1 MHDTME
7 NFARAPPRRE
17 RCVGFKARCAVGVTD
32 AGRNLGVL
40 GPGDP
45 FSSLG
50 AAAQTISVGQFA
62 TGLIELAIV
71 VGGLLL
77 AFSGRVLG
85 GVLIAIIGGGMLALS
100 AAKWE
105 GWIQGL

>member
-1 MHDTME
+1 ME
-7 NFARAPPRRE
+7 NFARPPPCRKRGIAFE
-17 RCVGFKARCAVGVTD
+17 ARCTIGVPD
-32 AGRNLGVL
+32 AGHGLGL
-40 GPGDP
+40 WAQDP

-50 AAAQTISVGQFA
+50 ASAQTISTGTFV
-62 TGLIELAIV
+62 TGLVEFAIV
-71 VGGLLL
+71 IAGLLL

-85 GVLIAIIGGGMLALS
+85 GVLVAIVGGGMLALS